1 MPKLFFATDI
11 HGSEICWKKF
21 LGAGKFYGA
30 DILVLGG
37 DLSGKAIV
45 PLVMEGSGK
54 ARGSLM
60 GSAYLLEGEAA
71 MQDFEKNVASRGYY
85 PVRLSQ
91 EELAEFQARPELVD
105 ARFHRELMSTLERWL
120 GLAEE
125 RLPDGISAWVCPG
138 NDDPFEVDSLF
149 GASSRVRNAEG
160 LAVEILPGLE
170 MVSSGWANPTPWET
184 FREENEA
191 SLGIRLEA
199 AIGKA
204 GKAGR
209 LICNFHCP
217 PFSSGLDDAPE
228 LGADFSLKNA
238 GQSTVPVGSTAVRKA
253 LEEHKPIL
261 GLHGHIHEAKGV
273 SRIGKCLAVNPGS
286 LYEQGV
292 LQGALFELD
301 ARKGLRSYVLTTG

>member
-21 LGAGKFYGA
+21 LASGKFYGA

-45 PLVMEGSGK
+45 PLIMEGQGK

-60 GSAYLLEGEAA
+60 GSSYLLEGEAA
-71 MQDFEKNVASRGYY
+71 MLDFEKNVASRGYY
-85 PVRLSQ
+85 PVRLSRD
-91 EELAEFQARPELVD
+91 EVADFQARPELVD
-105 ARFHRELMSTLERWL
+105 ARFHKELMATLERWL
-120 GLAEE
+120 GLAED
-125 RLPDGISAWVCPG
+125 RLPEGCSAWVCPG

-149 GASSRVRNAEG
+149 GPSSRVRNAEG
-160 LAVEILPGLE
+160 MTVEIIPGME
-170 MVSSGWANPTPWET
+170 MVSSGWTNPTPWKT
-184 FREENEA
+184 FREEDEE
-191 SLGIRLEA
+191 SLGRRLEQ
-199 AIGKA
+199 AIAKA
-204 GKAGR
+204 GADSR
-209 LICNFHCP
+209 LIFNFHCP
-217 PFSSGLDDAPE
+217 PHGSGLDDAPE
-228 LGADFSLKNA
+228 LGQDFSLKNA

-253 LEEHKPIL
+253 MEDHRPLL
-261 GLHGHIHEAKGV
+261 GLHGHIHEAKGI
-273 SRIGKCLAVNPGS
+273 SRIGKTLAVNPGS